1 MNNIKK
7 IININ
12 LYKYLG
18 YNSNARIN
26 YDKYFIDYFN
36 KKEFKNA
43 NLDLYK
49 YFSLTLEERKSYCQ
63 GGDEISKNN

>member
-26 YDKYFIDYFN
+26 YDKYFIHVFATLFLKIDFYA
-36 KKEFKNA
+36 K
-43 NLDLYK
+43 
-49 YFSLTLEERKSYCQ
+49 LT
-63 GGDEISKNN
+63 